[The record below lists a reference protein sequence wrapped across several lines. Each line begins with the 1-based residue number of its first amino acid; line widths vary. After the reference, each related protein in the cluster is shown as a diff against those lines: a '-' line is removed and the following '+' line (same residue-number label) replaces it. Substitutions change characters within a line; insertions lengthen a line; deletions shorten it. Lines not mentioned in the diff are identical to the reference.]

1 MLDSLVYTNTH
12 THTHTHTHT
21 PMCTNL
27 LPCPSVESDGRKL
40 QMSSNLNVMVVRAS
54 VLAPYQ
60 SILLYISL
68 CQDFQIPLEAIHTL
82 LLLNRVVICS
92 LSIYVANVLN
102 NVTRK
107 KSHTTALK

>member
-12 THTHTHTHT
+12 THTHTHT
-21 PMCTNL
+21 MCTNL

-60 SILLYISL
+60 SIILYISYVKV
-68 CQDFQIPLEAIHTL
+68 FKFPLRPFTHSCYL
-82 LLLNRVVICS
+82 VG
-92 LSIYVANVLN
+92 
-102 NVTRK
+102 
-107 KSHTTALK
+107 